1 MNAVLPPDDTAHQ
14 DAVLMV
20 EVTSLN
26 TVLGRYV
33 LRFLEADA
41 GGPAELPLADEQAL
55 AERVAA
61 VAVAMHGRAARR
73 QQQGDR
79 RPLVGCSDE
88 ERS

>member
-1 MNAVLPPDDTAHQ
+1 MNAPPPDELAHH
-14 DAVLMV
+14 DAVLMA

-33 LRFLEADA
+33 LRFLDADA
-41 GGPAELPLADEQAL
+41 GGPAEQPPADERAL

-79 RPLVGCSDE
+79 RPLAGCSDE